1 MIDSFLFQHRTRGR
15 HDPTNSNRH
24 TDVFAQTHQST
35 VRQDRRHERCLRLFA
50 GNLADGVYCRRNI
63 HEIRGSGYVVES
75 LEAALWC
82 FLHTDNFRDAILC
95 ATNLGDDADTT
106 AAICGQI
113 AGAYYGEDEIPAT
126 WLDTLAMRHEI
137 GDLSDQLY
145 ALATCPSDA

>member
-15 HDPTNSNRH
+15 HDPTNPNRH

-50 GNLADGVYCRRNI
+50 GNLADGVYSRRNI

-82 FLHTDNFRDAILC
+82 FLHTDSFRDAILC
-95 ATNLGDDADTT
+95 ATNSVSEHINELADWQFAYT
-106 AAICGQI
+106 ARASVTLSLV
-113 AGAYYGEDEIPAT
+113 AGVCRI
-126 WLDTLAMRHEI
+126 LMVK
-137 GDLSDQLY
+137 
-145 ALATCPSDA
+145 